1 MNYDIKQI
9 VGNGNMAK
17 FLYAIAGV
25 LYYEVQTAEGNAF
38 IFPIDMNDRDDVGT
52 ATFQAEHKAITLMR
66 YVRKAIENNSLIQV
80 K

>member
-9 VGNGNMAK
+9 VGNGNIAK
-17 FLYAIAGV
+17 FLHAIAGV
-25 LYYEVQTAEGNAF
+25 LYYEVQTAEGHAF

-52 ATFQAEHKAITLMR
+52 ATFHAEHKAITLMR